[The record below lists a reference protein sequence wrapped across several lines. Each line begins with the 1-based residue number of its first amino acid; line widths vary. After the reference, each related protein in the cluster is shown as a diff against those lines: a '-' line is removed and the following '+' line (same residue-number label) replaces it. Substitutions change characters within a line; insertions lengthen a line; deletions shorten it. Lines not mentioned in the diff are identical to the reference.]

1 MKRADLLL
9 AAALLAAPA
18 FAADRDVP
26 APVREALARAGVP
39 LSAASIVV
47 QPVEGG
53 TPLVL
58 HRATASM
65 NPASVMKLL
74 TSYAA
79 LELLG
84 PAFTFHTD
92 VLLAGELSGGVLQ
105 GDLVIRGGGDPKLT
119 VERVWQLV
127 HALRARGLREIRG
140 DIVIDRGYFA
150 PAPHDPGRFDNDP
163 RRAYNVGPDALLV
176 NFQVVNFH
184 FIPDGA
190 LVRVVGE
197 PDLPNVEVA
206 SRIRSAPGPC
216 GPWRRGIQHEISED
230 GLIATAVFSGQF
242 PSGCG
247 EKTWALALFDGP
259 RFTESVLRWTWSE
272 AGGVLRGRVRAGPT
286 PPAAALFY
294 RQDSEPLADLVR
306 DMNKFSNNVMA
317 RHLFLALSAERG
329 APGEA
334 RASAAVMGDWLRAR
348 GIDPS
353 SVTLENGSGLS
364 RDDRIRAADLA
375 SLLRSAWAS
384 PLMPE
389 LAASLPVFAT
399 DGTLKSRQGAGA
411 AGHAHLKGGT
421 LNGVQALAGY
431 EIDRNARRWIVVMIV
446 NHPNAN
452 AAQPAIDALVEWVH
466 DRAVPA
472 VRWPRT
478 R

>member
-1 MKRADLLL
+1 
-9 AAALLAAPA
+9 
-18 FAADRDVP
+18 
-26 APVREALARAGVP
+26 
-39 LSAASIVV
+39 
-47 QPVEGG
+47 
-53 TPLVL
+53 
-58 HRATASM
+58 
-65 NPASVMKLL
+65 
-74 TSYAA
+74 
-79 LELLG
+79 
-84 PAFTFHTD
+84 
-92 VLLAGELSGGVLQ
+92 
-105 GDLVIRGGGDPKLT
+105 
-119 VERVWQLV
+119 
-127 HALRARGLREIRG
+127 
-140 DIVIDRGYFA
+140 
-150 PAPHDPGRFDNDP
+150 
-163 RRAYNVGPDALLV
+163 
-176 NFQVVNFH
+176 
-184 FIPDGA
+184 
-190 LVRVVGE
+190 
-197 PDLPNVEVA
+197 
-206 SRIRSAPGPC
+206 
-216 GPWRRGIQHEISED
+216 
-230 GLIATAVFSGQF
+230 
-242 PSGCG
+242 
-247 EKTWALALFDGP
+247 
-259 RFTESVLRWTWSE
+259 
-272 AGGVLRGRVRAGPT
+272 
-286 PPAAALFY
+286 
-294 RQDSEPLADLVR
+294 
-306 DMNKFSNNVMA
+306 
-317 RHLFLALSAERG
+317 LSAERG